1 MLGHPFILSAM
12 DGGGPVARWSQADGR
27 ELTWRRHWCLLTS
40 SLWITGS
47 SLDALSSF
55 SVFARSR
62 LWCRESQNGV
72 RLKPPTS
79 LCSQCATIHVCCYL
93 NHCLESSVPR
103 HVTSPSLSQPCFLVC
118 YIVKRSQ
125 QNTKNIQSAVVYCCL
140 PYYWAKAHILH
151 EKNLTA
157 HTKKKQKVKRKWKV
171 YVPYWNKD
179 EHDSICS
186 LMYWIRVQCYLI

>member
-1 MLGHPFILSAM
+1 MVIQQKWMPSGVFLAWWVFVLTQKLPV
-12 DGGGPVARWSQADGR
+12 PVAGR
-27 ELTWRRHWCLLTS
+27 EVFGGAGLGPEAS
-40 SLWITGS
+40 SMR
-47 SLDALSSF
+47 
-55 SVFARSR
+55 RSR
-62 LWCRESQNGV
+62 PN
-72 RLKPPTS
+72 S